1 MDTTAASGTAKV
13 GKKKKYLHYLSETLR
28 IFWILERIPA
38 NQHHIEGHPA

>member
-13 GKKKKYLHYLSETLR
+13 DKKKYLHYLSETLR

-38 NQHHIEGHPA
+38 NQHHIEGHHT